1 VAGTW
6 SGCWNVDHDHDESWL
21 RGAGCIAGGTPSAS
35 LRDASGWDRLPL
47 RRSWTILTI
56 LIMPLGLISAA
67 GYLGGSRG
75 AALATAGVLIMATVA
90 HWWLNTDDEVP
101 HPGPG

>member
-1 VAGTW
+1 
-6 SGCWNVDHDHDESWL
+6 
-21 RGAGCIAGGTPSAS
+21 
-35 LRDASGWDRLPL
+35 
-47 RRSWTILTI
+47 
-56 LIMPLGLISAA
+56 MPLGLISAA